1 MELTSTDTGERRRF
15 EAVDGRVGVYV
26 CGVTP
31 YDTTHVGH
39 LFTFASFDVLIRY
52 LRYLGNSVTYVQNV
66 TDVDDDMMRKAQEL
80 GTTWDALADD
90 QVGQLVAD
98 MRGLNI
104 RMPDHFPRAS
114 EQIGGI
120 LTMVGTLIQ
129 RGRAYAAN
137 GSVYYDVRADAE
149 FGPPSDLPDYAAMLE
164 VANERGNTPGDPNK
178 RDPLDFVL
186 WQPSAPGEPWWESP
200 WGPGRP
206 GWHIE
211 CSAMSYRYLGP
222 TVDIHGG
229 GYDLV
234 FPHHACERVQS
245 ERYTGVKPFVRFW
258 LHAGMVRLA
267 GEKMSKSLG
276 NLVLARNLLNEY
288 PANAIRLALANHH
301 YREAWDWE
309 AADLPAM
316 QEWDRTFAQALAPRS
331 NGSQPLSELPTLRQ
345 RVLDAFDDDLNS
357 PAAIQRLLDLAR
369 AIQAVP
375 SSIAVEAAQEVLRD
389 LTGVLG
395 LQYAAPEGA

>member
-1 MELTSTDTGERRRF
+1 
-15 EAVDGRVGVYV
+15 
-26 CGVTP
+26 
-31 YDTTHVGH
+31 
-39 LFTFASFDVLIRY
+39 
-52 LRYLGNSVTYVQNV
+52 
-66 TDVDDDMMRKAQEL
+66 
-80 GTTWDALADD
+80 
-90 QVGQLVAD
+90 
-98 MRGLNI
+98 
-104 RMPDHFPRAS
+104 
-114 EQIGGI
+114 
-120 LTMVGTLIQ
+120 
-129 RGRAYAAN
+129 
-137 GSVYYDVRADAE
+137 
-149 FGPPSDLPDYAAMLE
+149 
-164 VANERGNTPGDPNK
+164 
-178 RDPLDFVL
+178 
-186 WQPSAPGEPWWESP
+186 
-200 WGPGRP
+200 
-206 GWHIE
+206 
-211 CSAMSYRYLGP
+211 
-222 TVDIHGG
+222 
-229 GYDLV
+229 
-234 FPHHACERVQS
+234 
-245 ERYTGVKPFVRFW
+245 
-258 LHAGMVRLA
+258 VRLA